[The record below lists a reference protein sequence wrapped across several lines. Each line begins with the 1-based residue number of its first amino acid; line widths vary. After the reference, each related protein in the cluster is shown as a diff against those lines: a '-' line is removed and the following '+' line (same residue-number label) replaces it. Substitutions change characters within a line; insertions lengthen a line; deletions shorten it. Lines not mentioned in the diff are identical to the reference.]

1 MNKIYISLL
10 LIWFLVQNASASV
23 LGIFEETNFPSE
35 IAWEDVTVA
44 RLEIIDNELYACT
57 TNGIYKYDQTF
68 NKWECWAL
76 EEYKVL
82 DFKLYDNKIIASVVP
97 EYSEIFMLK
106 ALAKLIRYDL
116 KQNKIEEIMHPEMG
130 YDYKDGIHLNY
141 LMRLAQNPFNP
152 EMLAVAV
159 YPGIWISK
167 DFGTSWD
174 FKFDWLFTYNDHQ
187 YLGWHPLQENIMF
200 YTSENDYLNACIL
213 RTDDYGK
220 NWETLYPDNTGDNSV
235 HDLAFDPEDASHI
248 LYSGEGCIFESND
261 YGSTWE
267 CVYRDKSYE
276 GIGYAY
282 NIMFDNTNPN
292 ILYCVGQGHYEIL
305 IFRSTDRGKT
315 WNKIAKSESF
325 NYPKEYWTHESVLMD
340 SKLFIYTNMGIIYYD
355 LSKTNDVRAVEGTKR
370 SESDPIFNL
379 QGQKIDKP
387 IPGLIYIKDGK
398 KFINL

>member
-1 MNKIYISLL
+1 MNKIYLSLL

-23 LGIFEETNFPSE
+23 LGIFESTNFPSE
-35 IAWEDVTVA
+35 IAWESISVA
-44 RLEIIDNELYACT
+44 RMEIIDNELYACT

-76 EEYKVL
+76 DGHNVL
-82 DFKLYDNKIIASVVP
+82 DFKLYENKIIAFVVP
-97 EYSEIFMLK
+97 EYSERFMPK
-106 ALAKLIRYDL
+106 ALAKIIRYDL

-174 FKFDWLFTYNDHQ
+174 FKFDGLFGNDNQ

-200 YTSENDYLNACIL
+200 YTSESDNFNACIL

-220 NWETLYPDNTGDNSV
+220 NWEIIFPDNTGDNSV

-248 LYSGEGCIFESND
+248 LYSGEGCIFESHD
-261 YGSTWE
+261 YGLTWE
-267 CVYRDKSYE
+267 CVYRDISYE

-282 NIMFDNTNPN
+282 NIMFDKTDPN
-292 ILYCVGQGHYEIL
+292 ILYSVGQGHYEIL

-340 SKLFIYTNMGIIYYD
+340 SKLFIYTNKGIICFD
-355 LSKTNDVRAVEGTKR
+355 LSKTNDVREVEDIIR
-370 SESDPIFNL
+370 SESNPIFNL
-379 QGQKIDKP
+379 QGQKIKKP
-387 IPGLIYIKDGK
+387 LPGLIYIKDGK